1 MEFLGYQYY
10 KVYSSFLLSLGL
22 WSNDSTCFKQIRII
36 FCILM
41 FIFLIIAQLLKL
53 FTMEYDLDFILAD
66 LSFAIPSLVYFLK
79 YSTFYIQSHK
89 IRQLM
94 EYIRNDWNALQN
106 EQEINIIRKYAVS
119 AKRYMYAFVGVS
131 YPGTIGFLL
140 ISLLPDILDI
150 IVPLNESRT
159 RHLPFMVEYF
169 LNEQKYFYLL
179 FLHIAV
185 TVILGITTVIATEA
199 LMLAYVYHI
208 CGMFKV
214 IRYRIE
220 RALNASTSI
229 SPMLRENMIH
239 IKIIDAIEIHQ
250 RTIEFFEYLS
260 STFSLS
266 YFILMVLGVISLS
279 LNLFRLFQVAIL
291 PDQKKNLASFVIF
304 VSGHFCYMFICNYL
318 GQKITD
324 NSTEIYNEVYN
335 TQWYAAPIKTQK
347 LLLFIMQ
354 RSIKSCKLVLGGIYY
369 VSVENFTTLASMSLS
384 YFTVLYSMQK

>member
-1 MEFLGYQYY
+1 
-10 KVYSSFLLSLGL
+10 
-22 WSNDSTCFKQIRII
+22 
-36 FCILM
+36 
-41 FIFLIIAQLLKL
+41 
-53 FTMEYDLDFILAD
+53 MEYDLDFILAD
-66 LSFAIPSLVYFLK
+66 LSFAIPSLAYFLK

-89 IRQLM
+89 QIRQLM

-214 IRYRIE
+214 IRPETIE
-220 RALNASTSI
+220 SLVYMRALLHDRFKKSECKVKHGKK
-229 SPMLRENMIH
+229 REAYLALDVVEGEH
-239 IKIIDAIEIHQ
+239 AI
-250 RTIEFFEYLS
+250 
-260 STFSLS
+260 
-266 YFILMVLGVISLS
+266 GVSALS
-279 LNLFRLFQVAIL
+279 LDRSAT
-291 PDQKKNLASFVIF
+291 LAGYIS
-304 VSGHFCYMFICNYL
+304 
-318 GQKITD
+318 
-324 NSTEIYNEVYN
+324 
-335 TQWYAAPIKTQK
+335 QWYEAPLHAQK
-347 LLLFIMQ
+347 LLLFMMQ
-354 RSIKSCKLVLGGIYY
+354 QSIKGTAMSVGGIF
-369 VSVENFTTLASMSLS
+369 VPSLEGFATVINFFDMFLPVCQSHIL
-384 YFTVLYSMQK
+384 Q

>member
-1 MEFLGYQYY
+1 YY
-10 KVYSSFLLSLGL
+10 NIHRILLSLVGL
-22 WSNDSTCFKQIRII
+22 WPYQQSNMRKVQWII
-36 FCILM
+36 SSIVLASSIIIQFM
-41 FIFLIIAQLLKL
+41 KFLTTEYSLDLLLKV
-53 FTMEYDLDFILAD
+53 
-66 LSFAIPSLVYFLK
+66 LSFAVPCMVFVLK
-79 YSTFYIQSHK
+79 YVSFYIGSETV
-89 IRQLM
+89 RYLM
-94 EYIRNDWNALQN
+94 ESIISDWNSLKIDIEIEIIKKHSDFGRLYALFFTL
-106 EQEINIIRKYAVS
+106 AVYS
-119 AKRYMYAFVGVS
+119 GLFFYML
-131 YPGTIGFLL
+131 IQFL
-140 ISLLPDILDI
+140 PNFLDI
-150 IVPLNESRT
+150 IASRNESRLHNIPLT
-159 RHLPFMVEYF
+159 AEYF
-169 LNEQKYFYLL
+169 ADQQKYYLPIL
-179 FLHIAV
+179 LHVDIIALV
-185 TVILGITTVIATEA
+185 GFTIVISTESLIT
-199 LMLAYVYHI
+199 AYIRHAI
-208 CGMFKV
+208 GMFEV
-214 IRYRIE
+214 ARYRIE

-266 YFILMVLGVISLS
+266 YFILMILGVISLS

-318 GQKITD
+318 GQKIID
-324 NSTEIYNEVYN
+324 NSTEIYNEIYN